1 MRFSSIRS
9 LVLVCGA
16 VGLTPC
22 ASAQSVNIE
31 FGNGLSVP
39 SPTYPGATGQRGVW
53 NTFASMPTS
62 QRFVLKGLDGLN
74 LSTARIYNIGT
85 TQLLSFDHPQTGGE
99 DEKLLDEM
107 YLSFNNPVDACFFF
121 EGMRPGRYEVT
132 LYAWTPNNTTLLS
145 RARVDNS
152 PQGPIMVGGAWP
164 GRHAAGVTYAS
175 FPVQTADGRLGMHS
189 GLFGGNIQSGVN
201 GIQLRYLDACRAD
214 LTGGDLA
221 GIPDGGVTIDDLIY
235 FVEQYALG
243 AMEVDLDN
251 GTGTGVRDEGVSI
264 DDLVYFI
271 TRFTAGC

>member
-1 MRFSSIRS
+1 MRPLTVRS
-9 LVLVCGA
+9 VVLACGA
-16 VGLTPC
+16 MSFATP
-22 ASAQSVNIE
+22 ALAQSVNIE

-39 SPTYPGATGQRGVW
+39 SPTYPGATGQRGTW
-53 NTFASMPTS
+53 NSFASMPTS

-74 LSTARIYNIGT
+74 LPTARIYNIGT
-85 TQLLSFDHPQTGGE
+85 TQLLAFDHPQTTGE

-121 EGMRPGRYEVT
+121 EGMRPGSYEVT
-132 LYAWTPNNTTLLS
+132 LYAWTPNNTSLLS

-152 PQGPIMVGGAWP
+152 PQGPIMVGGSWR
-164 GRHAAGVTYAS
+164 GQHEAGVTYAR

-214 LTGGDLA
+214 LTSGDLA
-221 GIPDGGVTIDDLIY
+221 GIPDGGVTIDDLIF
-235 FVEQYALG
+235 FVEQYTLG
-243 AMEVDLDN
+243 AMEADLDN
-251 GTGTGVRDEGVSI
+251 GTGTGIRDEGVSI

-271 TRFTAGC
+271 ARFTAGC